1 MKLIA
6 LKPCSFGG
14 KKFYIG
20 DEIPAE
26 FVLDPQAQ
34 EKRGVLAI
42 VPDGTEEAPPAA
54 PEDTRNEVDTM
65 TVVIHAKEGDIHL
78 ALTKEGL
85 QNVVDVLTSKPADA
99 VKIIGEMTDGDAL
112 ILAHITDS
120 RKTVKEAAEERAK
133 GINSEESA
141 GDQ

>member
-26 FVLDPQAQ
+26 FVLDPQVQ

-42 VPDGTEEAPPAA
+42 VPDGSVEPPAA
-54 PEDTRNEVDTM
+54 DHEDVHNEVDTM
-65 TVVIHAKEGDIHL
+65 AVFIRAKDGDIPL

-85 QNVVDVLTSKPADA
+85 QNVVDVLTSKPTDA
-99 VKIIGEMTDGDAL
+99 VAIIGEMTDGDAL
-112 ILAHITDS
+112 ILAHAIDS
-120 RKTVKEAAEERAK
+120 RKAVKEAAEARATV
-133 GINSEESA
+133 INPEESA

>member
-26 FVLDPQAQ
+26 HILDPRAQ
-34 EKRGVLAI
+34 EKLRVLAI
-42 VPDGTEEAPPAA
+42 VPDEAGETPPA
-54 PEDTRNEVDTM
+54 EHEETHTEVETM
-65 TVVIHAKEGDIHL
+65 AVVVRAKEGDIPL
-78 ALTKEGL
+78 SLTKESL
-85 QNVVDVLTSKPADA
+85 QNVVDILTGKPADA
-99 VKIIGEMTDGDAL
+99 EAIIATMTDGDAL
-112 ILAHITDS
+112 ILVHATDS
-120 RKTVKEAAEERAK
+120 RRAVKEAAEERAK
-133 GINSEESA
+133 ALNPEESA